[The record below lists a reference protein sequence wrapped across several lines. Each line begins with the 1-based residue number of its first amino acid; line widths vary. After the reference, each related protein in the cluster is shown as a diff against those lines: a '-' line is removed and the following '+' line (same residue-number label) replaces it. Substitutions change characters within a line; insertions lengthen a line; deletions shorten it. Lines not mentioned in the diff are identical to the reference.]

1 MFIAVFNGV
10 KPVMRVLKKKIRAI
24 HGMEGRIPFMR
35 KNLQGLIRKN
45 IITKMGKKIKSHLNV
60 M

>member
-10 KPVMRVLKKKIRAI
+10 KPVMRVFLKKTGAI
-24 HGMEGRIPFMR
+24 HDMEGRIAFMR
-35 KNLQGLIRKN
+35 NNLKGLIRKN